1 MTTQR
6 LLKIQN
12 TSITQAWQIVPGAMT
27 VNSRTK
33 IGQSAALV
41 KLASLVMKQANL
53 ANTGELHVFSFATCA
68 TAGFSFLHPKCSK
81 FSNSHVSPLSSPDFF
96 LMNVTSH
103 LRVCIPLHSKRG
115 KYSANAATECSIC
128 DDGQFLDKG
137 YAATACANCPV
148 GTSALASDAR
158 VLNCT
163 ECVPGKYAGRA
174 QGTCTDC
181 EAGYFSGAGVE
192 ECTKCIGESHLKE
205 AELTSC
211 L

>member
-81 FSNSHVSPLSSPDFF
+81 FSNSHVHPFPLLIFF
-96 LMNVTSH
+96 N
-103 LRVCIPLHSKRG
+103 
-115 KYSANAATECSIC
+115 EC
-128 DDGQFLDKG
+128 D
-137 YAATACANCPV
+137 V
-148 GTSALASDAR
+148 ALA
-158 VLNCT
+158 
-163 ECVPGKYAGRA
+163 CVYTPPQQTGQIFGK
-174 QGTCTDC
+174 CCD
-181 EAGYFSGAGVE
+181 
-192 ECTKCIGESHLKE
+192 
-205 AELTSC
+205 
-211 L
+211 

>member
-68 TAGFSFLHPKCSK
+68 TAGFFLFEPEIVQNVQIPTFHP
-81 FSNSHVSPLSSPDFF
+81 FPLLIFF
-96 LMNVTSH
+96 N
-103 LRVCIPLHSKRG
+103 
-115 KYSANAATECSIC
+115 EC
-128 DDGQFLDKG
+128 D
-137 YAATACANCPV
+137 V
-148 GTSALASDAR
+148 ALA
-158 VLNCT
+158 
-163 ECVPGKYAGRA
+163 CVYPPPQQTGQIFGK
-174 QGTCTDC
+174 CCD
-181 EAGYFSGAGVE
+181 
-192 ECTKCIGESHLKE
+192 
-205 AELTSC
+205 
-211 L
+211 